1 MKKIKS
7 IELLSGKLENKIVL
21 VRADYNVPMKNGK
34 VAEDYKLSTS
44 LPTLAF
50 LMKEGARIILMSHL
64 GDPGGQTNKRLSLS
78 PIADH
83 LAKISKAKV
92 RFVDTHNPKT
102 IKLLAS
108 KLLGG
113 EMLLLENLRFNA
125 GEEANDM
132 KFAKSL
138 AEMADIYVNNAFA
151 VSHRAHASVSA
162 IKRYLPSY
170 AGLLLRDEVISL
182 EKALSP
188 NKPLVVLMGGAKV
201 KSKLPIIKKFLPVA
215 DHILI
220 GGAIANDFLKLLDFE
235 VGRSLVSDND
245 KSGQELIRMYHK
257 AGNHKIILPMDFV
270 VSDRKDGKGKV
281 RVKEV
286 GDIGKKDYIYDI
298 GPETVRFYARFIK
311 RANTL
316 VWNGP
321 MGWFE
326 NPDFQHGTMALTRFL
341 ASRSKG
347 KAFGVAGGGETVE
360 ALKLSKM
367 FNDVDWV
374 STAGG
379 AMLEYLSG
387 VKLPGLEKI
396 VN

>member
-7 IELLSGKLENKIVL
+7 IEALSGKLKSKIVL
-21 VRADYNVPMKNGK
+21 VRVDYNVPLKNGK
-34 VAEDYKLSTS
+34 VLEDYKLTTS
-44 LPTLAF
+44 LPTLNF
-50 LMKEGARIILMSHL
+50 LLEEGARVVLMSHL
-64 GDPGGQTNKRLSLS
+64 GDPGGKANKKLSLS
-78 PIADH
+78 PIADR
-83 LAKISKAKV
+83 LSKISKAKV
-92 RFVDTHNPKT
+92 RFIDTNNPKT

-108 KLLGG
+108 KLGANEL
-113 EMLLLENLRFNA
+113 MLLENLRFDE
-125 GEEANDM
+125 GEETND
-132 KFAKSL
+132 KIFAKNL
-138 AEMADIYVNNAFA
+138 ASFADIYVNNAFA

-162 IKRYLPSY
+162 IKKYLPAY
-170 AGLLLRDEVISL
+170 AGLLLRDEILSL
-182 EKALSP
+182 EKALHP
-188 NKPLVVLMGGAKV
+188 QKPLVVLMGGAKV
-201 KSKLPIIKKFLPVA
+201 KTKLPIIKKFLPVA

-235 VGRSLVSDND
+235 VGKSLVSDD
-245 KSGQELIRMYHK
+245 QSAGKELVRMYNQ

-270 VSDRKDGKGKV
+270 VSDHKNGKGKV
-281 RVKEV
+281 KVKAV
-286 GDIGKKDYIYDI
+286 GEIGKKDYIFDI

-326 NPDFQHGTMALTRFL
+326 NPDFRHGTMALTRFL
-341 ASRSKG
+341 ACRSKG

-367 FNDVDWV
+367 FDDVDWV

-387 VKLPGLEKI
+387 AKLPGLEKI
-396 VN
+396 VK